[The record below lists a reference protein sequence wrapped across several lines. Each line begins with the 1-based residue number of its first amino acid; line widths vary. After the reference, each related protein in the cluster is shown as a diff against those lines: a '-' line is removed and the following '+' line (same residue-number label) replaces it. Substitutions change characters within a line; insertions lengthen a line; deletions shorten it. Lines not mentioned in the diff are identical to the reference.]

1 MTCPDLP
8 KQPGKLVTIWV
19 PMHQPIQ
26 LVQSILRTLENRC
39 AEVLRLPIVHLDA
52 EAIVGRAVG
61 LFELLGVATA
71 DTAPSL
77 DGAVLV
83 QALIHQEHGESAVG
97 QAVE

>member
-1 MTCPDLP
+1 M
-8 KQPGKLVTIWV
+8 
-19 PMHQPIQ
+19 
-26 LVQSILRTLENRC
+26 QSILRTIEQKG
-39 AEVLRLPIVHLDA
+39 AGVLQLPFVQLDA

-77 DGAVLV
+77 DGAVPV